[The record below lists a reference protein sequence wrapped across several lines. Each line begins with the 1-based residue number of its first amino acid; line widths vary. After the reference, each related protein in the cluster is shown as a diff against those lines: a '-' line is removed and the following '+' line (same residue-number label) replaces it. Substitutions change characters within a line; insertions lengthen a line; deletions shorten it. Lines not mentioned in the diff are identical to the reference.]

1 MSSCIPEHTGESRKG
16 HAMILAEKI
25 IKLRKQNGLSQE
37 ELAMRLNV
45 SRQSVSKWESGTSV
59 PDLNK
64 IIRLSEIFE
73 VSTDYLLKDE
83 IEDEAS
89 EYTESKNEF
98 DFDNNIEKRKVTL
111 QEATEYMDAAK
122 NSSAKVAFGV
132 MLCILS
138 PVPMILLGTI
148 GEKLSEIPPAVGN
161 VSYAAAE
168 DIAGGIGIAVLFI
181 IIACAVGIFISNGIR
196 MSKYEYLE
204 KELIAPEYGVASLA
218 ESRKEKFQEK
228 YKNSMIAG
236 TCLCI
241 LSSVPLILGGV
252 LSEVLNVDDIIMVCL
267 VGLLLIMVA
276 AGVFLFVRSGI
287 IYESFQKLLEEGDY
301 SKDKKKAKS
310 VYESIYWP
318 IVIAVYLIV
327 SFLTMH
333 WETTWLIWPIA
344 AVGSGILD
352 AVFKRRSG
360 NKK

>member
-1 MSSCIPEHTGESRKG
+1 
-16 HAMILAEKI
+16 MILAEKI

-64 IIRLSEIFE
+64 IIKLSEIFG

-83 IEDEAS
+83 IEDERS
-89 EYTESKNEF
+89 EYVESKNEY
-98 DFDNNIEKRKVTL
+98 DYESNIEKKKVTL

-122 NSSAKVAFGV
+122 NSSAKVALGV
-132 MLCILS
+132 ALCILS
-138 PVPMILLGTI
+138 PVPLILLAGVA
-148 GEKLSEIPPAVGN
+148 EALSKASYAVGN
-161 VSYAAAE
+161 VSSAAAE
-168 DIAGGIGIAVLFI
+168 GAAENIAGGIGIAVLFI
-181 IIACAVGIFISNGIR
+181 MIAFAVGIFISNSIK

-204 KELIAPEYGVASLA
+204 KEPIAPEYGVASLA
-218 ESRKEKFQEK
+218 ESRKEKFQHR

-241 LSSVPLILGGV
+241 LSVVPIVLGGV
-252 LSEVLNVDDIIMVCL
+252 LSEILNTGDILMVCL
-267 VGLLLIMVA
+267 VGLLLVMIA
-276 AGVFLFVRSGI
+276 SGVFLFIRSGI

-301 SKDKKKAKS
+301 SEEKKKAKS
-310 VYESIYWP
+310 MYESIYWP
-318 IVIAVYLIV
+318 IVTAVYLLV

-333 WETTWLIWPIA
+333 WGITWLIWPIA
-344 AVGSGILD
+344 GVVSGVLD
-352 AVFKRRSG
+352 AVFKNKYH